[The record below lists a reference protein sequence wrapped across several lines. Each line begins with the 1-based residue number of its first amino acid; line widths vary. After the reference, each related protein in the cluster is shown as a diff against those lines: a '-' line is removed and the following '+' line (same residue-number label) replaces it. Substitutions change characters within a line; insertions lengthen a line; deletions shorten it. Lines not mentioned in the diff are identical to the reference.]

1 MIVTATSTP
10 RPSWKIGRDAVA
22 TPGNRDGIDF
32 RPDPRDIIKARQVI
46 VHALNNGGATINHDY
61 AGVSLTGKSGYI
73 VGGYA
78 PSVSSDVRAE
88 RMQTTHF
95 GVGAVQISR
104 LAFVDAAKVDALAYA
119 LHKYIA
125 SSPRHDAVEYV
136 GVWYVNDRI
145 TFDVVRII
153 PALGDAVDAAR
164 LYEQST
170 IYDIRNAED
179 ITV

>member
-1 MIVTATSTP
+1 MNVTFTVDT
-10 RPSWKIGRDAVA
+10 
-22 TPGNRDGIDF
+22 
-32 RPDPRDIIKARQVI
+32 RDIIKARNII
-46 VHALNNGGATINHDY
+46 VHALNNGGATVKHDY
-61 AGVSLTGKSGYI
+61 TGVSLTGKSGYI

-78 PSVSSDVRAE
+78 PSASYDVRAE
-88 RMQTTHF
+88 RMQTEHF

-104 LAFVDAAKVDALAYA
+104 LAFVGSATVDALAYA

-125 SSPRHDAVEYV
+125 SSPRHDVPEYI
-136 GVWYVNDRI
+136 GLWYENDRI

-153 PALGDAVDAAR
+153 PALGAAVDAAR
-164 LYEQST
+164 LYGQAA